1 MSKPLESISLKAPGF
16 LGLNTQQDSVN
27 LNSNYCLKAENLV
40 IDKAGRLAARKGW
53 DYVTTDGV
61 DVNLKGGIA
70 YTDTSG
76 TVHHISWSDTTFYT
90 GCETLTAIT
99 PTTTDTINDGNWS
112 VATLNGLDGTH
123 VYFYQEGYL
132 PLVLTYESGSLVF
145 ETIVT
150 HTHSTG
156 TPPAGSIV
164 VTAFGR
170 TWVAGV
176 DGDKMTLHFSD
187 LLNGAHWNTG
197 TYGSLNLSSVITEGT
212 DEITGIAS
220 HNGYLIIFCKN
231 NIAIFTDTDGFN
243 GSLDIT
249 GVTLVDVINGIGCVS
264 QETIQ
269 NVGDDLLF
277 LSRTGLRSLGRT
289 IQEKSQPLRDL
300 SINIRD
306 DLINDLDQQDDLL
319 IRSAYSQEYA
329 MYLLLFPATKTIYC
343 FDTRQQ
349 LDTGGLRVTRWS
361 KQTHTALCAYEKD
374 IYFFQVQGVAQY
386 RGYQDNDANY
396 NVVYATNFLDF
407 GDASRLKILKKL
419 NITTIGGVGQ
429 QLYIS
434 PSFDYKD
441 QVDPYIY
448 NLTGSPVYE
457 FNNSEYTVAQFS
469 TGLGTDNTKA
479 SVGGAG
485 NVIQI
490 QAIAEITGYS
500 LALQKVDLFIKQ
512 GRVI

>member
-1 MSKPLESISLKAPGF
+1 
-16 LGLNTQQDSVN
+16 
-27 LNSNYCLKAENLV
+27 
-40 IDKAGRLAARKGW
+40 
-53 DYVTTDGV
+53 
-61 DVNLKGGIA
+61 
-70 YTDTSG
+70 
-76 TVHHISWSDTTFYT
+76 
-90 GCETLTAIT
+90 
-99 PTTTDTINDGNWS
+99 
-112 VATLNGLDGTH
+112 
-123 VYFYQEGYL
+123 
-132 PLVLTYESGSLVF
+132 
-145 ETIVT
+145 
-150 HTHSTG
+150 
-156 TPPAGSIV
+156 
-164 VTAFGR
+164 
-170 TWVAGV
+170 
-176 DGDKMTLHFSD
+176 
-187 LLNGAHWNTG
+187 
-197 TYGSLNLSSVITEGT
+197 
-212 DEITGIAS
+212 
-220 HNGYLIIFCKN
+220 
-231 NIAIFTDTDGFN
+231 
-243 GSLDIT
+243 
-249 GVTLVDVINGIGCVS
+249 
-264 QETIQ
+264 
-269 NVGDDLLF
+269 
-277 LSRTGLRSLGRT
+277 
-289 IQEKSQPLRDL
+289 
-300 SINIRD
+300 
-306 DLINDLDQQDDLL
+306 
-319 IRSAYSQEYA
+319 